1 MSAKRKQVCFKKII
15 KRWHNACKTQANV
28 LAFRQRFARVW
39 LKKKL
44 NAGKMPA
51 EHKQMCSRFARVSL
65 KKKLNAGK
73 MPAKRKHTISFS
85 LERDCFFSKG
95 GPFKSLSFSNFHQS
109 PLGLVPKRDGKFRL
123 IHHLSYPAGESVND
137 SIPEYYTSV
146 KYQTLD
152 NAIDLIQK
160 LGKGCLITK
169 ADIQDT
175 FRLIPI
181 RSEDHHLLGFK
192 FEGNYY

>member
-1 MSAKRKQVCFKKII
+1 MNYQVF
-15 KRWHNACKTQANV
+15 
-28 LAFRQRFARVW
+28 
-39 LKKKL
+39 
-44 NAGKMPA
+44 
-51 EHKQMCSRFARVSL
+51 CSPSIL
-65 KKKLNAGK
+65 
-73 MPAKRKHTISFS
+73 PESI
-85 LERDCFFSKG
+85 FSKG
-95 GPFKSLSFSNFHQS
+95 GPFKSPSFSNFHQS

-137 SIPEYYTSV
+137 GIPEYYTSV

-160 LGKGCLITK
+160 LGTGCLIAK
-169 ADIQDT
+169 AIIQDA

-192 FEGNYY
+192 FEGNYIMHYVIDKS